1 MVKALTAP
9 IALALLYPTST
20 STTSAYSTGTI
31 HSRPNYRLDDAFFHQ
46 QQPADAYFKT
56 SKQQLQPQEHAASAS
71 ASAEN
76 EAIPPWLRHNA
87 EDAPARVAAL
97 QTALSKNNHLSL
109 HEREDVMKAVHM
121 AADHDMKKLAGASE
135 FLVGILSNLEL
146 LGRDTLIAAAFH
158 YCSCVSVREKYGYN
172 MHSMKEK
179 LADEAYRKSLEG
191 SGVECFGSSCL
202 QIALSAARMKRA
214 EVLAV
219 YKKGDLQQM
228 ANLRNLLLSVTEDWR
243 ALAIRSYASLYRLQY
258 CSDESKY
265 KHMAKEA
272 LRVYA
277 PLSQRLGFYILKS
290 SLEDCAFHI
299 LYPRQYRH
307 VSEILHRK
315 RDGLHAVHASA
326 TENVKRI
333 LGEDVDFMAHID
345 SMEITARIKEP
356 YSMWRKILKNKCS
369 HDATQDAV
377 AMRVVLSGKKQ
388 EGEDEEVTRAR
399 ERALCYYAQE
409 LCMQNYAAVTGRVKD
424 YISSPKKNGY
434 QSLHYTANMRWHG
447 EEWPFE
453 IQVRSHEMHRV
464 AEYGVAAH
472 WDYKMPQSPNNVMS
486 KEDMYHKVYDEYF
499 GQRGLKYKNPFEQ
512 QMGETP
518 TRLAPYLQAMSTEH
532 RDQARDHVFVFLR
545 EDSDGCDNG
554 ESNRGYINGRILS
567 LPAGACVIDA
577 LRQEG
582 EHGSNLDLWS
592 SRLETN
598 IYHNGSSLKS
608 MTDRLSNGD
617 VLTVPSTCSVFA

>member
-1 MVKALTAP
+1 
-9 IALALLYPTST
+9 
-20 STTSAYSTGTI
+20 
-31 HSRPNYRLDDAFFHQ
+31 
-46 QQPADAYFKT
+46 
-56 SKQQLQPQEHAASAS
+56 
-71 ASAEN
+71 
-76 EAIPPWLRHNA
+76 
-87 EDAPARVAAL
+87 
-97 QTALSKNNHLSL
+97 
-109 HEREDVMKAVHM
+109 
-121 AADHDMKKLAGASE
+121 
-135 FLVGILSNLEL
+135 
-146 LGRDTLIAAAFH
+146 
-158 YCSCVSVREKYGYN
+158 
-172 MHSMKEK
+172 
-179 LADEAYRKSLEG
+179 
-191 SGVECFGSSCL
+191 
-202 QIALSAARMKRA
+202 
-214 EVLAV
+214 
-219 YKKGDLQQM
+219 
-228 ANLRNLLLSVTEDWR
+228 
-243 ALAIRSYASLYRLQY
+243 
-258 CSDESKY
+258 
-265 KHMAKEA
+265 
-272 LRVYA
+272 
-277 PLSQRLGFYILKS
+277 
-290 SLEDCAFHI
+290 
-299 LYPRQYRH
+299 
-307 VSEILHRK
+307 
-315 RDGLHAVHASA
+315 
-326 TENVKRI
+326 
-333 LGEDVDFMAHID
+333 
-345 SMEITARIKEP
+345 
-356 YSMWRKILKNKCS
+356 
-369 HDATQDAV
+369 
-377 AMRVVLSGKKQ
+377 
-388 EGEDEEVTRAR
+388 
-399 ERALCYYAQE
+399 
-409 LCMQNYAAVTGRVKD
+409 MQNYAAVTGRVKD